1 MIDKVT
7 FTGVDDQTDLDR
19 LYKLG
24 LKYPKAEFGV
34 LVGSRVGSGIF
45 PTLRTVKRLRGQP
58 EIQKAI
64 HLCGGYSRAIRNY
77 IDTSRAIID
86 LCSGF
91 SRTQLN
97 FPRGADLRGRQIDLD
112 LRYFAEQIKCN
123 RLILQHRDDWYEV
136 PIIHDSIE
144 YLYDTSGGRGLES
157 FDEWPIPNNELPRYG
172 YAGGIGLHN
181 IERVIEFDRT
191 YPDHRFWFDMEGQ
204 IRTDGWYDLD
214 IVEAVCEKVFKE

>member
-19 LYKLG
+19 LYELG

-34 LVGSRVGSGIF
+34 LVGSQVGSGIF
-45 PTLRTVKRLRGQP
+45 PTRSTVKGLRGQP
-58 EIQKAI
+58 QIQTAI
-64 HLCGGYSRAIRNY
+64 HLCGSYSRAILNY
-77 IDTSRAIID
+77 VDSATSIMQ

-97 FPRGADLRGRQIDLD
+97 FPRRTNLRTIGVEKDVI
-112 LRYFAEQIKCN
+112 YFAEQIKCN

-144 YLYDTSGGRGLES
+144 YLYDTSEGRGRES
-157 FDEWPIPNNELPRYG
+157 FDEWPIPNHELPRYG

-214 IVEAVCEKVFKE
+214 IVEAICEKVFKE